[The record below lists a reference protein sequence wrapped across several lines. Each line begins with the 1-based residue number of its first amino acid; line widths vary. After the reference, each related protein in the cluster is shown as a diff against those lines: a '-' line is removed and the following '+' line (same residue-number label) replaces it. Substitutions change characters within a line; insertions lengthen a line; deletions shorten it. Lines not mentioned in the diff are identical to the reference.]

1 MLTSLVGVAGFSSEM
16 DDASKE
22 AARRCISA
30 HLDETA
36 GKHAPRPVWMV
47 SGATTGGV
55 PGLSYIVAG
64 EKGIVRVGVTADEAR
79 QYSIAEQERILVIG
93 HKFGDESHR

>member
-1 MLTSLVGVAGFSSEM
+1 M

-22 AARRCISA
+22 AARRSISE
-30 HLDETA
+30 HLNETVA
-36 GKHAPRPVWMV
+36 KHAPRPVWMV

-55 PGLSYIVAG
+55 PGISYLVAG

-79 QYSIAEQERILVIG
+79 QYDIAEQDRILVIG
-93 HKFGDESHR
+93 QKFGDESNW